1 MHHSFIQLN
10 LSTRQPPNWSFFY
23 PQNSLEKGLTLEKRD
38 DFQKMAKM
46 AIFVNIAKIT
56 VTQNDRRKRKQGH
69 FSKSCNGVKVANM
82 AIFPVAKVLN

>member
-1 MHHSFIQLN
+1 
-10 LSTRQPPNWSFFY
+10 
-23 PQNSLEKGLTLEKRD
+23 
-38 DFQKMAKM
+38 MAKM

-56 VTQNDRRKRKQGH
+56 VTQNDRRKRKQGD